1 MPVNYTV
8 YYKYLEKKIEKPF
21 YVFTLHHELIWEFF
35 QNIGSVFLRLLKSI
49 LITSLIIDLYLGIRH
64 IQYLIIHTVH
74 ACNFPAV
81 FIIRLQLTRKHLKLL
96 SLTFSYI
103 HAWYGQELARNCET
117 ECQPS
122 LDMSWC

>member
-74 ACNFPAV
+74 ACNFSSFHNPFTAD
-81 FIIRLQLTRKHLKLL
+81 KK
-96 SLTFSYI
+96 TFEI
-103 HAWYGQELARNCET
+103 TFFDFLVHPCMVRPGIGQEL
-117 ECQPS
+117 
-122 LDMSWC
+122 